1 MKVVGISVIG
11 NKGLNLICKSPK
23 HEDIL
28 KIVSSALP
36 DLSKILL
43 DFIP

>member
-1 MKVVGISVIG
+1 MVGVTVIG
-11 NKGLNLICKSPK
+11 NKGLNLISESPE
-23 HEDIL
+23 HENIL

-43 DFIP
+43 DFLP